1 MANYSLETTDADIL
15 RSIAAI
21 YGTNSDIWQKIQ
33 AGSATSAEIYQAY
46 SVMPQMQVV
55 TAKDG
60 STVLGW
66 DYDYSNYPVIY
77 DDSAAG
83 VNSNFDFNTYS
94 GNTFNALVPANA
106 GGGGGT
112 PYTFQS
118 GGKFTGTGNTASLL
132 NSPVSPTLAVA
143 GASLACKLGAA
154 ISEGLYDLNPDW
166 WAEHLPTMNPETWPS
181 IAGSNSVGQDL
192 IRTLFGINS
201 SGEMS
206 AYMST
211 EALAYVYMGLRDM
224 GALSGGGDSTATID
238 DTTGLHQLTI
248 DSMPFICAHDGSYT
262 GSYNSGPSNG
272 VYGSPVLNPSHND
285 YMMFTTVS
293 GSNASLFICSKTP
306 LTFTRSHWNRWG
318 YYTQNFT
325 LTRSTV
331 NNTYVYT
338 AQITTG
344 NLNTYTSISPGLN
357 VYLDNASTPSVPEI
371 AYVILYGTVSTPA
384 PIDGITPNGS
394 GTTPDP
400 NTITGTTIAD
410 VIAQLKQNYPDL
422 FTDSVTNT
430 VMQNDGTLKDYE
442 YVPVPWMNDT
452 TQTSTQP
459 TTGTRTQ
466 TDTSVSPQTVPQ
478 LFPTTTG
485 ESTVPPDTGSGDG
498 SADASPT
505 GSASSLWAIYNPSQS
520 QLDSFG
526 SWLWSSNFVEQLK
539 KLFNDPMQ
547 AIIGV
552 HKVYATPPTS
562 GSENIK
568 CGYLDSG
575 VSAAKVSNQYTSID
589 CGTVNLNEYFGN
601 VFDYDPFTK
610 ISVYLPFIGVVPL
623 KTSEVMR
630 SKVNITYG
638 VDVITGACL
647 AKINITRDGCGGILY
662 SYGGSRACHYPI
674 SSGSYSGIISGI
686 VTAATG
692 IAASVATGN
701 PLAAVGGV
709 VSGAKS
715 MRATVQ
721 HSGGF
726 TGCAGVMGPKIPYII
741 IERPQIKL
749 ATGYEGYEGMP
760 ANSVVTIGSCSG
772 YVKFKEVHAEISGAY
787 DDELSEIEGLLK
799 SGIII

>member
-1 MANYSLETTDADIL
+1 MANYNLGTTDADII
-15 RSIAAI
+15 RSIGMI
-21 YGTNSDIWQKIQ
+21 YGSGSDIWQKIE
-33 AGSATSAEIYQAY
+33 AGTATSAEIYQAY
-46 SVMPQMQVV
+46 SVIPQMQVV

-66 DYDYSNYPVIY
+66 DYDYANYPVIY

-83 VNSNFDFNTYS
+83 VNSNFDFNNYS

-112 PYTFQS
+112 PYTFKS
-118 GGKFTGTGNTASLL
+118 GGVFSGGSNRASLL

-143 GASLACKLGAA
+143 GASLACKLGAS
-154 ISEGLYDLNPDW
+154 ISEGLYDLNPNW

-201 SGEMS
+201 SGQMS
-206 AYMST
+206 AYMSS

-224 GALSGGGDSTATID
+224 GALSGGGDSTATIA
-238 DTTGLHQLTI
+238 DTTGLDQRTI
-248 DSMPFICAHDGSYT
+248 DSMPFTCAHDGSHR
-262 GSYNSGPSNG
+262 GNYNSGPSNG
-272 VYGSPVLNPSHND
+272 VYGSPILNPSHND
-285 YMMFTTVS
+285 FMVFTQLV
-293 GSNASLFICSKTP
+293 GSTISMYICSKTP
-306 LTFTRSHWNRWG
+306 LTYTRSQWNQYG
-318 YYTQNFT
+318 YYSQERT
-325 LTRSTV
+325 LSIHTV
-331 NNTYVYT
+331 NNKPVYLS
-338 AQITTG
+338 QILSA
-344 NLNTYTSISPGLN
+344 NYNSYTQISPAPN
-357 VYLDNASTPSVPEI
+357 VYLTSDVAASTAET

-394 GTTPDP
+394 GATPDP
-400 NTITGTTIAD
+400 GTITGTTIAD
-410 VIAQLKQNYPDL
+410 VISQLKQNYPDL
-422 FTDSVTNT
+422 FTGSVTNT

-466 TDTSVSPQTVPQ
+466 TDTNVSPQTVPE
-478 LFPTTTG
+478 LFPTSTG
-485 ESTVPPDTGSGDG
+485 ESTNPPDTGTGDG
-498 SADASPT
+498 SADPIPT
-505 GSASSLWAIYNPSQS
+505 GSASSLWAIYNPTQS

-562 GSENIK
+562 GAENIK

-601 VFDYDPFTK
+601 VFDYDPYTK
-610 ISVYLPFIGVVPL
+610 VSVYLPFIGVVPL

-630 SKVNITYG
+630 SKINITYG

-647 AKINITRDGCGGILY
+647 AKINITRDGYGGILY
-662 SYGGSRACHYPI
+662 SYGGSCACHYPI

-715 MRATVQ
+715 MKATVQ

-726 TGCAGVMGPKIPYII
+726 TGCAGAMGPKIPYII

-749 ATGYEGYEGMP
+749 ANGYEGYEGMP
-760 ANSVVTIGSCSG
+760 ANAVISIGSCSG
-772 YVKFKEVHAEISGAY
+772 YVKFKEVHAEIAGAY
-787 DDELSEIEGLLK
+787 DEELSEIESLLK
-799 SGIII
+799 SGIIV